1 MGKIGG
7 DPTKGV
13 RPMRRPSPSLLAF
26 ACATAFAGQAAAATL
41 DHTELTLY
49 RSDDSSLFSA
59 DNNGSVSSGYAV
71 AREPRALDLKSGVQD
86 VSLSGLPQFLDTEG
100 LSLSIDGGAKVI
112 SQRLILGQ
120 GQDAIAGSLVG
131 KDISVLGPDGKPM
144 ISGTLIS
151 ANNGLLIKGPQGT
164 ALIRNYAGI
173 LGNGDMTPGSVLQV
187 RVQSERAGK
196 ADAVLSYP
204 TSGLGWRASYIG
216 TLQPGGSCKM
226 RFESRASIAN
236 RSGRDWNGLKLTL
249 IAGEPNLNKPS
260 APRAYMMAKAAPAP
274 MASMDAMPEQATL
287 ADYRSYTLP
296 GNIDLPDGSVTQSSL
311 YATRTIDCEQ
321 TTLYESG
328 NRGWHPP
335 QPYISPDLMS
345 DGGNVISTVQIKAF
359 DSLPAGFL
367 RVLTADRSGTPQVIG
382 EGRINDTAKGQ
393 DATITLG
400 QAFDLTAKRE
410 RTAFKVDQAARTM
423 DESFKIDLSN
433 AGDSARTI
441 TVREHP
447 SRWREWTLTSSS
459 VKPSKQSPDT
469 LDFRVEV
476 PAHGKATLE
485 YSVRYQWAADVKP
498 Q

>member
-1 MGKIGG
+1 
-7 DPTKGV
+7 
-13 RPMRRPSPSLLAF
+13 MRRLSPSLLAI

-41 DHTELTLY
+41 NHTELTLY

-71 AREPRALDLKSGVQD
+71 AREPRVLDLKAGVQD
-86 VSLSGLPQFLDTEG
+86 VNLGGLPQFLDTEG
-100 LSLSIDGGAKVI
+100 LSLSVDGSAKVI
-112 SQRLILGQ
+112 SQRLLLGQ
-120 GQDAIAGSLVG
+120 GQDAAASSLVG
-131 KDISVLGPDGKPM
+131 KNISVLGPDGTPM
-144 ISGTLIS
+144 VSGTLIS
-151 ANNGLLIKGPQGT
+151 ANNGLLVKGPKGT

-173 LGNGDMTPGSVLQV
+173 LADGDMTPGSVLQV
-187 RVQSERAGK
+187 RVQSERAEK
-196 ADAVLSYP
+196 TDAVLSYP

-216 TLQPGGSCKM
+216 TLQPGSTCKM
-226 RFESRASIAN
+226 RFEARASIAN

-274 MASMDAMPEQATL
+274 MASMDAMPEQTTL

-296 GNIDLPDGSVTQSSL
+296 GNVDLPDGSVTQSPL
-311 YATRTIDCEQ
+311 YATRTIDCDQ
-321 TTLYESG
+321 TALYELG
-328 NRGWHPP
+328 NRGWRPP
-335 QPYISPDLMS
+335 QPYISPDLMTDS
-345 DGGNVISTVQIKAF
+345 SNVISTVQIKAF

-400 QAFDLTAKRE
+400 QAFDLTAQRE
-410 RTAFKVDQAARTM
+410 RTAFKVDQAGRTM

-433 AGDSARTI
+433 AGESARTI

-447 SRWREWTLTSSS
+447 SRWREWKLSSS
-459 VKPSKQSPDT
+459 STKPSKQTPDT
-469 LDFRVEV
+469 LEFRIEV

>member
-1 MGKIGG
+1 
-7 DPTKGV
+7 V
-13 RPMRRPSPSLLAF
+13 RRLSPSLLAF
-26 ACATAFAGQAAAATL
+26 ACATALAGQAAAATL

-71 AREPRALDLKSGVQD
+71 AREPRVLDLKAGVQD
-86 VSLSGLPQFLDTEG
+86 VNLGGLPQFLDTEG
-100 LSLSIDGGAKVI
+100 LSLSVVGSAKVI
-112 SQRLILGQ
+112 SQRLLLGQ
-120 GQDAIAGSLVG
+120 GQDAAASSLVG
-131 KDISVLGPDGKPM
+131 KNISVLGPDGAPM
-144 ISGTLIS
+144 VSGTLIS
-151 ANNGLLIKGPQGT
+151 ANNGLLVKGPKGT

-173 LGNGDMTPGSVLQV
+173 LADGDMTPGSVLQV
-187 RVQSERAGK
+187 RVQSERAEK
-196 ADAVLSYP
+196 TDAVLSYP

-216 TLQPGGSCKM
+216 TLQSGSSCKM

-296 GNIDLPDGSVTQSSL
+296 GNVDLPDGSVTQSPL
-311 YATRTIDCEQ
+311 YATRTIDCDQ
-321 TTLYESG
+321 TALYELG

-335 QPYISPDLMS
+335 QPYISPDLMTDS
-345 DGGNVISTVQIKAF
+345 SNVISTVQIKAF

-400 QAFDLTAKRE
+400 QAFDLTAQRE
-410 RTAFKVDQAARTM
+410 RTAFKVDQAGRTM

-433 AGDSARTI
+433 AGESARTI

-447 SRWREWTLTSSS
+447 SRWREWKLSSS
-459 VKPSKQSPDT
+459 STKPSKQTPDT
-469 LDFRVEV
+469 LEFRIEV

>member
-1 MGKIGG
+1 
-7 DPTKGV
+7 
-13 RPMRRPSPSLLAF
+13 MRRLSPTLLAF
-26 ACATAFAGQAAAATL
+26 ACATAFAGQAVAATL
-41 DHTELTLY
+41 EHTELTLY

-71 AREPRALDLKSGVQD
+71 AREPRALDLKNGTQD

-131 KDISVLGPDGKPM
+131 KDISVLGADGKPM
-144 ISGTLIS
+144 INGTLIS
-151 ANNGLLIKGPQGT
+151 ANNGLLVKSPQGT

-187 RVQSERAGK
+187 RVQSEHAGK

-216 TLQPGGSCKM
+216 TLQAGGSCKM
-226 RFESRASIAN
+226 QLESRASIAN
-236 RSGRDWNGLKLTL
+236 RSGRDWNSLKLTL

-260 APRAYMMAKAAPAP
+260 APRVYMMAKAAPAP
-274 MASMDAMPEQATL
+274 MAAMDAMPEQSQL

-296 GNIDLPDGSVTQSSL
+296 GSIDLPDGSVTQSPL
-311 YATRTIDCEQ
+311 YTTRTIDCEQ
-321 TTLYESG
+321 TALYESG
-328 NRGWHPP
+328 TRGWHPP
-335 QPYISPDLMS
+335 RPYILPDLLAGS
-345 DGGNVISTVQIKAF
+345 DNTASIISTVQIKAF

-367 RVLTADRSGTPQVIG
+367 RVLTTDRSGTPQVIG

-400 QAFDLTAKRE
+400 QAFDLTAQRK

-423 DESFKIDLSN
+423 DESFKIALSN

-447 SRWREWTLTSSS
+447 SRWHEWTLVSSS
-459 VKPSKQSPDT
+459 TKPSKQSPDT

-476 PAHGKATLE
+476 PANGKATLE
-485 YSVRYQWAADVKP
+485 YSVRYQWTADVKP

>member
-1 MGKIGG
+1 
-7 DPTKGV
+7 
-13 RPMRRPSPSLLAF
+13 MRRLSPSLLAF
-26 ACATAFAGQAAAATL
+26 ACATAFAGQAVAATL

-71 AREPRALDLKSGVQD
+71 AREPRSLNLKSGMQD

-151 ANNGLLIKGPQGT
+151 ANNGLLIKSPQGT

-187 RVQSERAGK
+187 RVQSERTEK

-216 TLQPGGSCKM
+216 TLQPGSSCKM
-226 RFESRASIAN
+226 HFESRASIAN

-249 IAGEPNLNKPS
+249 IAGEPNLSKPS
-260 APRAYMMAKAAPAP
+260 APRAYMMAKAAPRLE
-274 MASMDAMPEQATL
+274 AMEVVAEQATL
-287 ADYRSYTLP
+287 GDYRSYTLP
-296 GNIDLPDGSVTQSSL
+296 GSIDLPDGSVTQSPL
-311 YATRTIDCEQ
+311 YAVRTIDCEQ
-321 TTLYESG
+321 TALYESG
-328 NRGWHPP
+328 NGGWHPP
-335 QPYISPDLMS
+335 RPYISPDPTTNG
-345 DGGNVISTVQIKAF
+345 DNVTSTVRIKAF

-367 RVLTADRSGTPQVIG
+367 RVLTTDRSGTPQVIG
-382 EGRINDTAKGQ
+382 EGRIDDTAKGQ
-393 DATITLG
+393 DASIALG
-400 QAFDLTAKRE
+400 KAFDLTAQRE
-410 RTAFKVDQAARTM
+410 RTAFKVDQAGRTM
-423 DESFKIDLSN
+423 DESFKIELSN

-447 SRWREWTLTSSS
+447 SRWREWTLSSS
-459 VKPSKQSPDT
+459 SAKPSKQSPDT
-469 LDFRVEV
+469 LDFRVDV
-476 PAHGKATLE
+476 PAQGKATLE